1 MKKQQ
6 IISLF
11 LLAFLLIL
19 SSCEKKE
26 VLDKINLQLKLEK
39 GKTYDQLL
47 TIKQNMGS
55 EVKGQDLQMQQTM
68 QFGFNFKVEDISS
81 DGLTSMTCTYS
92 SIKFEMNMGDMKVSY
107 DSQNPEQEENP
118 MGKIFESF
126 LNKTFNI
133 KFTPK
138 MEVKEISGMNEILNS
153 FIETLE
159 LNDIQKTQVKEQ
171 FSRQFSD
178 DAMKESFQ
186 SSFNIFPDKPIGVGD
201 TWIDTLDFSKMLP
214 IRVITTYTV
223 KERKDGKMTL
233 EFNSAIE
240 TNKEAITSLNNQAK
254 VDYKISGTMT
264 GTSIIDEATGWT
276 LNSSIVQKING
287 SITTE
292 IEGQTIESPINIES
306 NITLEQKK

>member
-6 IISLF
+6 IIGIF
-11 LLAFLLIL
+11 LLALVLVL

-26 VLDKINLQLKLEK
+26 ASEKIHLHLKLEK

-47 TIKQNMGS
+47 TIKQDIKS
-55 EVKGQDLQMQQTM
+55 EVQSQEQKMQQTM
-68 QFGFNFKVEDISS
+68 QFGFNFKVNDIFS

-92 SIKFEMNMGDMKVSY
+92 SIKFEMAMGEMKISY
-107 DSQNPEQEENP
+107 DSQNPEQDENP
-118 MGKIFESF
+118 MGKILGSF

-138 MEVKEISGMNEILNS
+138 MEVREISGMNEILNS
-153 FIETLE
+153 LIESMGLDD
-159 LNDIQKTQVKEQ
+159 NQKVQVMDQ

-178 DAMKESFQ
+178 EAMKESFQ

-201 TWIDTLDFSKMLP
+201 TWTDTLDFSKTLP
-214 IRVITTYTV
+214 MTVITNYTV

-233 EFNSAIE
+233 AFNSVIE
-240 TNKEAITSLNNQAK
+240 TNKEASNSSAFQSK
-254 VDYKISGTMT
+254 MEYKISGTMN

-276 LNSSIVQKING
+276 LSSSVDQKING
-287 SITTE
+287 SIVVE
-292 IEGQTIESPINIES
+292 IEGKSIESPINIES
-306 NITLEQKK
+306 IITLEQK